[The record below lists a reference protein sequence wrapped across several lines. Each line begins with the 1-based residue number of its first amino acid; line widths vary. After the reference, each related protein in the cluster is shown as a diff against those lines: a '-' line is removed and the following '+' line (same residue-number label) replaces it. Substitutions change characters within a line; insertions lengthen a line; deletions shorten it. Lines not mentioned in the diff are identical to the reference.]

1 MGEDVTL
8 LCFKMYIVGNDGQ
21 YNEVGELKEPLPSF
35 EPGSPADKSPVMTI
49 NSHEEI
55 VITTHQTWWQ
65 RYKTRRAFRKIFG
78 RKLLR
83 ELRKRR

>member
-8 LCFKMYIVGNDGQ
+8 SLFKMYIVGNDGQ
-21 YNEVGELKEPLPSF
+21 YSEVGELKEPLPSF
-35 EPGSPADKSPVMTI
+35 EPEPSTDKSSVMTI
-49 NSHEEI
+49 NPHEEI
-55 VITTHQTWWQ
+55 VITVHQTWCQ
-65 RYKTRRAFRKIFG
+65 RHKTKRAFRKIFG

>member
-8 LCFKMYIVGNDGQ
+8 SLFKMYIVGNDGQ
-21 YNEVGELKEPLPSF
+21 YSEVGELKEPLPSF
-35 EPGSPADKSPVMTI
+35 EPEPSTDKSSVMTI
-49 NSHEEI
+49 NPHEEI
-55 VITTHQTWWQ
+55 VITVHQTWWQ
-65 RYKTRRAFRKIFG
+65 RHKTKRAFRKIFG